1 MRESGPR
8 RLGSGLCVLLMPL
21 LAAVGPCGRDPVQ
34 EADAL
39 ARAVVEE
46 GRAVGL
52 SVAVFRG
59 DRILLSRGYGL
70 ADLEA
75 RIPATEDTLYRIA
88 SVTKRFSALAILQ
101 LVEQGNLAL
110 GDTLAELLPD
120 RPIHAGHVTVA
131 QLLGHTSGIPDVTGL
146 GERYWSQIAE
156 EVEPDE
162 IVAFIRSEP
171 LDFEPGTGYAYSN
184 SGYLLLGRIV
194 ERVSG
199 LSYPEYLRRRV
210 FEPLGLDDTFYCA
223 DAEDHPRLSRPYSLR
238 EGRLQEAPSV
248 HMSQGYSTGGVCSTA
263 QDVARFVRALHHGAL
278 GSALHRRMT
287 TPSTLPDGTRL
298 SYGFG
303 VGVGELGGHR
313 LYFHGG
319 GFFGTDAQAVHFPDD
334 DLTVVVLAN
343 TDGADAMRLENQIS
357 RLLLGVEEPVPR
369 PLPDAAPYS
378 GTYARGG
385 TEVVVEATGAG
396 LSVRGLWGEAP
407 TPLDYLGD
415 HTFAA
420 RGRLRRLRF
429 EIDAEPARLVLTH
442 YGARIAVFER
452 VPGDGSRSALP
463 GQDPREARLAG
474 RRPVH
479 SSP

>member
-1 MRESGPR
+1 MG
-8 RLGSGLCVLLMPL
+8 L
-21 LAAVGPCGRDPVQ
+21 LAGFLAATGPCERLPVQ
-34 EADAL
+34 ETEAL
-39 ARAVVEE
+39 ARSVVEE

-52 SVAVFRG
+52 SVAILRG
-59 DRILLSRGYGL
+59 ERALLSRGYGQ
-70 ADLEA
+70 ADLETGA
-75 RIPATEDTLYRIA
+75 PATEGTLYRVA
-88 SVTKRFSALAILQ
+88 SITKRFTALAILQ
-101 LVEQGNLAL
+101 LVEERELAL
-110 GDTLAELLPD
+110 DATLAELLPD
-120 RPIHAGHVTVA
+120 RPAPAGRVTVGE
-131 QLLGHTSGIPDVTGL
+131 LLTHTAGIPDVTGL
-146 GERYWSQIAE
+146 GDRYWSQIAQ
-156 EVEPDE
+156 EVEP
-162 IVAFIRSEP
+162 SELLALVP
-171 LDFEPGTGYAYSN
+171 SDSLDFEPGTGYAYSN

-199 LSYPEYLRRRV
+199 LAYPEYLRRRV
-210 FEPLGLDDTFYCA
+210 FEPLGLDDTVYCA
-223 DAEDHPRLSRPYSLR
+223 DAADHPRLSRPYSLR
-238 EGRLQEAPSV
+238 EGRLLEAPPV

-263 QDVARFVRALHHGAL
+263 QDLARFVRALHHGAVAP
-278 GSALHRRMT
+278 ALHRRMT
-287 TPSTLPDGTRL
+287 TPPTLPDGTEL

-319 GFFGTDAQAVHFPDD
+319 EFFGADAQAVHFPDN

-343 TDGADAMRLENQIS
+343 TDGADAMRLENRIS
-357 RLLLGVEEPVPR
+357 RLLLGVEESAPR

-420 RGRLRRLRF
+420 QGRLRRLRF

-452 VPGDGSRSALP
+452 SSGDGSRSALP
-463 GQDPREARLAG
+463 DQDPREARLAG

-479 SSP
+479 SAP